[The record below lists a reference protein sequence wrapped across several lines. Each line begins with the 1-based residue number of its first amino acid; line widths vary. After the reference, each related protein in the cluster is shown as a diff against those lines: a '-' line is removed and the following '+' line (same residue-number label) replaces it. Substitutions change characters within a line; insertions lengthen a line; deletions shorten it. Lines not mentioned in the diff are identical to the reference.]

1 MVLVRAGCP
10 FSSRLR
16 MKSIPQ
22 LLRVADTNSNLTVR
36 KEAFFWLGRS
46 QDPQAL
52 AYLEQALKR

>member
-1 MVLVRAGCP
+1 
-10 FSSRLR
+10 